1 MTITQELSAHPI
13 TGFILSVL
21 FYCAGFLVTIFES
34 GFPLWVMQA
43 FQLIAWTIAIIVGT
57 ITIIEWIKKTFKR
70 NGNKSKKN

>member
-21 FYCAGFLVTIFES
+21 FYCAGFLVTIFEA
-34 GFPLWVMQA
+34 GFPLWVMQS

-57 ITIIEWIKKTFKR
+57 ITIIEWCKKTFKY
-70 NGNKSKKN
+70 GNKSKKN